1 MKDLK
6 KRIREKRWNSVGDI
20 FAMIGLSIAG
30 VLGIVFDGLAQAEHD
45 RFSWFDDD
53 DDDLDFDDTL
63 SSDLFDGVGKK
74 SRNFKKNRKEIKK
87 LKVEL
92 LEKEVSD
99 AKETITNSEYDKK
112 LIAYLKTLITKC
124 SYLEKK
130 EQKRF
135 LFSINKVLAKYI
147 DQYKASANTINGPA
161 IIVQKIRERLSII
174 EQTIDKILTKRGNLI
189 LIDRTKLNT
198 GDEVVVV
205 PRTKKMSV

>member
-124 SYLEKK
+124 SYLENR

-135 LFSINKVLAKYI
+135 LLSIKKVLAKYAKE
-147 DQYKASANTINGPA
+147 YNTYANTINGQA
-161 IIVQKIRERLSII
+161 IIVQKIMERLAII
-174 EQTIDKILTKRGNLI
+174 EKAIDKRLIKTGNIILTDKKL
-189 LIDRTKLNT
+189 LNT
-198 GDEVVVV
+198 GNETVIVS
-205 PRTKKMSV
+205 TKKMSI

>member
-1 MKDLK
+1 MVFWAFA
-6 KRIREKRWNSVGDI
+6 RSVWSRTEQNDK
-20 FAMIGLSIAG
+20 
-30 VLGIVFDGLAQAEHD
+30 
-45 RFSWFDDD
+45 SW
-53 DDDLDFDDTL
+53 
-63 SSDLFDGVGKK
+63 
-74 SRNFKKNRKEIKK
+74 
-87 LKVEL
+87 
-92 LEKEVSD
+92 EKEVSD